1 LVVSSK
7 AESVVYANKVFSE
20 KSPLSLIA
28 AEKGVL
34 MLNEQSL
41 PTSTIL
47 LIEADPSLRR
57 LMTLGLQH
65 NGLHV
70 VESGSLESLVPMT
83 AQHFD
88 LVVLDIDRGMASDW
102 SLLEKI
108 QSNTDLASLPLVV
121 LTWDHRDA
129 PSTSTLSSSTT
140 ISSVAAPTCSPVVWL
155 DKPFD
160 ARALHR
166 IIQHLL
172 VSRAAQK
179 AAMEALAEARL
190 LALYSQHA
198 APSIWPVVTAAGLL
212 LAFIGL
218 LFHMALVIMGILIVM
233 VALLWWTLGTKPEA
247 ASVGIAVGSQ

>member
-1 LVVSSK
+1 M
-7 AESVVYANKVFSE
+7 
-20 KSPLSLIA
+20 LS
-28 AEKGVL
+28 
-34 MLNEQSL
+34 EQSL
-41 PTSTIL
+41 STSTIL
-47 LIEADPSLRR
+47 LIEADPYLRR

-65 NGLHV
+65 NGMHV
-70 VESGSLESLVPMT
+70 VESCSLESLVSMT
-83 AQHFD
+83 AQSFD
-88 LVVLDIDRGMASDW
+88 LVVLDVDCGMTSDW

-108 QSNTDLASLPLVV
+108 RSNADLASLPMIV

-129 PSTSTLSSSTT
+129 PSTPTLSSSTS
-140 ISSVAAPTCSPVVWL
+140 INSVAVSTMIWL

-172 VSRAAQK
+172 ASRAAQK
-179 AAMEALAEARL
+179 AAMEALSEARL

-218 LFHMALVIMGILIVM
+218 LFHIALVILGFLIVM
-233 VALLWWTLGTKPEA
+233 VALLWWTLGAKPEA
-247 ASVGIAVGSQ
+247 APVGIAVGNP